1 MSSIFFGGNTYT
13 FGATV
18 SANPGTGTTS
28 YVFGGLSSGWTY
40 GFIIWAFNGFGPSSI
55 VGPTIKST
63 IQDISEQRSDI
74 NVFSWVQWP
83 HSQIG
88 GNYSTVGRDTSTY
101 NLFVDS
107 ENLGTTWWGMPGFTR
122 ENSGI
127 TLPNGYTS
135 GKKITSSGGYE
146 FLNQRSLL
154 MAGST
159 YIVSWYMHQTLG
171 CASQMLY
178 VTYGIGGGAA
188 DTIQLQQILPV
199 VGSGYTNS
207 ALIPLLGPTAPG
219 DTGWVRYAVRLY
231 VTGSETREFY
241 MPFRT
246 NDVAQV
252 RPFYIGAP
260 QLELSE

>member
-1 MSSIFFGGNTYT
+1 MSTIVFGGNTYT

-18 SANPGTGTTS
+18 SANPGIGTTS
-28 YVFGGLSSGWTY
+28 YLFGGLNAGQTY
-40 GFIIWAFNGFGPSSI
+40 GFIIWAFNSGGTSGI
-55 VGPTIKST
+55 VGPTVIST
-63 IQDISEQRSDI
+63 LSDIIEQRSDI
-74 NVFSWVQWP
+74 NVFSWVSWP
-83 HSQIG
+83 HSQLG

-107 ENLGTTWWGMPGFTR
+107 ENLGTTWWKIAGFTR

-146 FLNQRSLL
+146 FLNQVSLL
-154 MAGST
+154 TAGST

-171 CASQMLY
+171 SASQMLF
-178 VTYGIGGGAA
+178 VTYGNAAGAG
-188 DTIQLQQILPV
+188 DTIPLQQILPV
-199 VGSGYTNS
+199 VGSSYTNS
-207 ALIPLLGPTAPG
+207 AIIPLLGPTAPG

-231 VTGSETREFY
+231 VPGNNTREFY

-246 NDVAQV
+246 TDVAQV
-252 RPFYIGAP
+252 RSFYIGAP